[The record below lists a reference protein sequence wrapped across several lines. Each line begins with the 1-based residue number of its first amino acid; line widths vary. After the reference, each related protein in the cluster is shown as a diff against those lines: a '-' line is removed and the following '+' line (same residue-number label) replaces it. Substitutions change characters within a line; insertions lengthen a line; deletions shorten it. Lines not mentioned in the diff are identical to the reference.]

1 LSASAAAPVPRGCAC
16 GGAREV
22 LPDVLR
28 ALALIGVLVVNAA
41 GYLVAPWGPV
51 LAGAQPEGSAV
62 ATAAL
67 ALQAGLL
74 QGKAYPV
81 LAFLFGMG
89 LALALRGA
97 RRRGASVPSALAQAR
112 RRLGLLLLLGVL
124 HGLLLYFGDIL
135 TAYALCGL
143 TLMGALHEPWQRLR
157 KRIRRAWG
165 WALFANLVLLALV
178 ALAVAA
184 GMDLNEG
191 AEERFA
197 LSRTVS
203 EFLALNASAYLL
215 MQVGSLLFALPL
227 LRLCMLLGLAAA
239 RLRWFSA
246 ARFATARLAW
256 MRRLIWPA
264 VLANGFYAGLVVL
277 ERSSGAWG
285 RLGWS
290 DGLAPWIGPLG
301 GAAWVLWLVQRWQS
315 GGLRPLQ
322 ALQPLGQRTL
332 SLYVGHSLLCV
343 VLFSGIGLQLHLG
356 TVGLLFWAL
365 GLWTSALW
373 LARAQPGLR
382 WPLEAWLARR

>member
-1 LSASAAAPVPRGCAC
+1 LRARAGV
-16 GGAREV
+16 GAREV

-41 GYLVAPWGPV
+41 GYLIAPWGPV
-51 LAGAQPEGSAV
+51 LAGAQPEGSAA
-62 ATAAL
+62 ATAVL

-89 LALALRGA
+89 LALGLRSA
-97 RRRGASVPSALAQAR
+97 RRRGASVASALTQAR

-135 TAYALCGL
+135 TVYALCGF
-143 TLMGALHEPWQRLR
+143 TLMGALHEPWGRLR
-157 KRIRRAWG
+157 RRIRHAWG
-165 WALFANLVLLALV
+165 WALFANLVLLALI

-184 GMDLNEG
+184 GMDASEG
-191 AEERFA
+191 TEARFA
-197 LSRTVS
+197 LSPTVN
-203 EFLALNASAYLL
+203 EFLVLNASAYLV
-215 MQVGSLLFALPL
+215 MQLGSVLFALPL
-227 LRLCMLLGLAAA
+227 LRLCMLLGVAAA

-246 ARFATARLAW
+246 ARFATARMVWLQ
-256 MRRLIWPA
+256 RLLWPA
-264 VLANGFYAGLVVL
+264 VLANGLYAGLVVL

-290 DGLAPWIGPLG
+290 DGLAPWVGPLG
-301 GAAWVLWLVQRWQS
+301 AAAWVLWLVQRWQA
-315 GGLRPLQ
+315 GGLRSLR

-343 VLFSGIGLQLHLG
+343 LLFSGIGLQLHPG
-356 TVGLLFWAL
+356 TLGLLFWAL
-365 GLWTSALW
+365 GLWTLALW
-373 LARAQPGLR
+373 LARAQPERR
-382 WPLEAWLARR
+382 WPLEAWMARR